1 MSELYDLAIP
11 LGEACSSTETLR
23 EAGLQY
29 LSFPYDWLA
38 NAEVDTERA
47 IHDLVTRATQVA
59 ERFDGWF
66 DAADFKFVASTP
78 ANKKDVFINTK
89 LGLIFNHD
97 FPMGMEFSE
106 AFKLVH
112 NRFRKRI
119 RRFLSLLDGA
129 KRVLIFRLERPA
141 DKILKPMPTSLD
153 DCREA
158 RRILSEAYPHAKF
171 DVILFA
177 FERGRD
183 EKDMIIEEIEPGL
196 KRITFDYHNYAP
208 GFLEY
213 AVRVDKTA
221 EIVKRYASVVDY
233 RTDEEKAAYRK
244 LRLKKRL
251 NKFLKP
257 FKRIFNRR

>member
-11 LGEACSSTETLR
+11 LGEACSATETLR

-47 IHDLVTRATQVA
+47 KHDLVTRAKTVA
-59 ERFDGWF
+59 NRFPAWIKKENLSF
-66 DAADFKFVASTP
+66 LASTP
-78 ANKKDVFINTK
+78 QNRKDVYIDKN

-97 FPMGMEFSE
+97 FLSGVPFDEMFEKVKS
-106 AFKLVH
+106 
-112 NRFRKRI
+112 RYQKRI
-119 RRFLSLLDGA
+119 TRLLELLTGA
-129 KRVLIFRLERPA
+129 KRVLLVRIERPA
-141 DKILKPMPTSLD
+141 EKLLTPLPVSLD

-158 RRILSEAYPHAKF
+158 RRVLAAAYPHATF
-171 DVILFA
+171 DLILFA
-177 FERGRD
+177 FERGRA
-183 EKDMIIEEIEPGL
+183 EKDMLVEEIEPGL
-196 KRITFDYHNYAP
+196 RRITFDYHNYAP

-257 FKRIFNRR
+257 FKRLFNRR